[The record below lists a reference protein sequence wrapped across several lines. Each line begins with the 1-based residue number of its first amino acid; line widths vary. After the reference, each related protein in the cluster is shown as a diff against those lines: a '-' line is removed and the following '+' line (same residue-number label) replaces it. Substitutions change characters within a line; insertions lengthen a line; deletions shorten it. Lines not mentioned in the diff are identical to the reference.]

1 MSIEH
6 YEPKNEAVVSVTPSA
21 VAHFNRQ
28 INADADANA
37 IRLSVKASGCTGFMY
52 VLDLVEKP
60 HKSDAVL
67 HLDNNLTFLV
77 DAESEKIVRGLTVD
91 YVTEGVNQQI
101 KFLNPNAKDYC
112 GCGESFSVK

>member
-6 YEPKNEAVVSVTPSA
+6 YEPTSDSVVSVTPSA
-21 VAHFNRQ
+21 IAHFNQQ
-28 INADADANA
+28 INADTNASA

-52 VLDLVEKP
+52 VLDLVKE
-60 HKSDAVL
+60 SSEGDAVL
-67 HLDNNLTFLV
+67 HLENDLTFLV
-77 DAESEKIVRGLTVD
+77 DAKSEEIVRGLTVD